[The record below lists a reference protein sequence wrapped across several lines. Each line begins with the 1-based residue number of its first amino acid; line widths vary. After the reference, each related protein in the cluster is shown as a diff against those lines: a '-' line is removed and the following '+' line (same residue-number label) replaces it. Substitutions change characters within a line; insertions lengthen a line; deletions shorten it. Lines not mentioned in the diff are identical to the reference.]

1 MFSFIKTHNCLQRGI
16 ERLAISGHR
25 SGTSLR
31 NYIGRSSSERL
42 RACFMRVKS
51 ILTTLLFAL
60 EIKFVL
66 KIESNTWGI

>member
-1 MFSFIKTHNCLQRGI
+1 MTSDL
-16 ERLAISGHR
+16 R
-25 SGTSLR
+25 SSLR

-66 KIESNTWGI
+66 KIESNTRGI